1 MGVAG
6 GTRGEEVPEEK
17 GEGEQGELTPREKEI
32 QEKIGK
38 KQIAKSAKKSIEG
51 IDALLKSDN
60 VTDSEKSRLGR
71 KKEQFED
78 LIRQIEE

>member
-1 MGVAG
+1 M
-6 GTRGEEVPEEK
+6 
-17 GEGEQGELTPREKEI
+17 TPREKEI

-78 LIRQIEE
+78 LIRQIEES